1 MAYPEQIEKLAKR
14 KEELKSEEL
23 VRVLPEYLTQAANL
37 SLVMPSRLG
46 VPAHI
51 KALADF
57 IRDKLPS
64 VMN

>member
-1 MAYPEQIEKLAKR
+1 M
-14 KEELKSEEL
+14 
-23 VRVLPEYLTQAANL
+23 VLPEYLTQAANL

-46 VPAHI
+46 VPTHI

-64 VMN
+64 VMS